1 MRLRAGILCFVCMV
15 LACSGCDQSFT
26 PKVQTGNRY
35 FVYCIIS
42 ATPRGSGAQVAL
54 VDRMYDVEGLNPS
67 ANTVDP
73 FVHGARLTFGV
84 RGKLYPFVPD
94 TTARRDTTRYNT
106 PVYSYVL
113 TGITVVALDAVTLRV
128 VLPDSTVLT
137 GSTVMPPYRPTS
149 STPEFPSGV
158 TTLVDRENE
167 GDAWILDWEGVATEE
182 HLFFPRL
189 SLAYSIVA
197 DSVTTYHSASVPL
210 RYVQSGGGSVPV
222 YATVQSGTSI
232 RVELDALDR
241 FVQQIGEGVAVKSNV
256 HLQRFVFDILEYD
269 TPLSR
274 YYSSVNGYM
283 DEFSV
288 RLDERTYT
296 NVQGGD
302 GIFGAA
308 YTSSYTYSVERHF
321 AAKFGYSTP

>member
-1 MRLRAGILCFVCMV
+1 MRTSGHVLCIVCAM
-15 LACSGCDQSFT
+15 LAWSGCDQSFT
-26 PKVQTGNRY
+26 PKVSSGNRY
-35 FVYCIIS
+35 FVFCIINT
-42 ATPRGSGAQVAL
+42 TPRGSGAQVAL
-54 VDRMYDVEGLNPS
+54 VDRMYDVEGLIPS
-67 ANTVDP
+67 MNTVDP
-73 FVHGARLTFGV
+73 FVHDSRLTLGV
-84 RGKLYPFVPD
+84 RGKYYAFEPD
-94 TTARRDTTRYNT
+94 TSIRRDTSRYNT
-106 PVYSYVL
+106 PLYYYTLRGVTLV
-113 TGITVVALDAVTLRV
+113 GQDAILLRV
-128 VLPDSTVLT
+128 VLPDSTLLT
-137 GSTVMPPYRPTS
+137 GSTVIPPYRPTS

-189 SLAYSIVA
+189 SLTWYVV
-197 DSVTTYHSASVPL
+197 DSVTTYHSTSVPL
-210 RYVQSGGGSVPV
+210 RYVRSGDNYVPV

-241 FVQQIGEGVAVKSNV
+241 FMQGIGSAIEDKSTI
-256 HLQRFVFDILEYD
+256 HLQSLSLNIVEYD

-308 YTSSYTYSVERHF
+308 YSTSFSYSIERHF
-321 AAKFGYSTP
+321 AAKFGYLTP

>member
-1 MRLRAGILCFVCMV
+1 MRTPGKYLWVMCAL
-15 LACSGCDQSFT
+15 LAWSGCDERFT
-26 PKVQTGNRY
+26 PKISSGNRY
-35 FVYCIIS
+35 FVFCIINTS
-42 ATPRGSGAQVAL
+42 PRGSGAQVAL
-54 VDRMYDVEGLNPS
+54 VDRMYDVEGLIPS

-73 FVHGARLTFGV
+73 FVHDSRLTLGV
-84 RGKLYPFVPD
+84 RGKYYAFEPD
-94 TTARRDTTRYNT
+94 TSVRRDTSRYNT
-106 PVYSYVL
+106 PLYYYALRGL
-113 TGITVVALDAVTLRV
+113 TLVGQDAIIFRV
-128 VLPDSTVLT
+128 VLPDSTLLT
-137 GSTVMPPYRPTS
+137 GSTVIPPYRPTS

-189 SLAYSIVA
+189 SLTWSIV
-197 DSVTTYHSASVPL
+197 DSVTTEHYAEVPL
-210 RYVQSGGGSVPV
+210 RYVRSGDSYVPV
-222 YATVQSGTSI
+222 YATVQSGTSL

-241 FVQQIGEGVAVKSNV
+241 FVEGIGSGVADKSTI
-256 HLQRFVFDILEYD
+256 HLHNFHFGVVEYD

-308 YTSSYTYSVERHF
+308 YSTSFKYDVNKYF
-321 AAKFGYSTP
+321 AAKFGYATP